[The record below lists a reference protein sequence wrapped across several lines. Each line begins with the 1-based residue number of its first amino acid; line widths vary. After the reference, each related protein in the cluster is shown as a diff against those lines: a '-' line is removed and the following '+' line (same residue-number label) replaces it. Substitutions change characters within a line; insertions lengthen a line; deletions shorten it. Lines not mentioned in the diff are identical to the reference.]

1 MEEEIKKQ
9 QSKTPLCKDTV
20 TDLNRYHR
28 FLMRRYMVGD
38 TRPRYLRAFELILS
52 QNCPKHSLWEN
63 ERYIRVTREYPL
75 PEKDDSM
82 DYVPVCQFYVYL
94 MLYEYIMRDVGL
106 IGKKTEPI
114 PKMKIFDM
122 KD

>member
-9 QSKTPLCKDTV
+9 QSKTSLYKDTV

-52 QNCPKHSLWEN
+52 QNCPEHSLWEN
-63 ERYIRVTREYPL
+63 ERYIRVTRKYPL

-82 DYVPVCQFYVYL
+82 DYVPVSQFYIYL

-114 PKMKIFDM
+114 PEMKIFDM